1 MKHAAVPRRGTL
13 LRGNDRGARGTGGMH
28 GFDEDDPHGTARSTD
43 RSTVCIQF
51 MRNCCSRH
59 AEARSR

>member
-1 MKHAAVPRRGTL
+1 MTVLYSWTALQFLEARRG
-13 LRGNDRGARGTGGMH
+13 MY
-28 GFDEDDPHGTARSTD
+28 GFDEDDPRHGTRSTD

>member
-1 MKHAAVPRRGTL
+1 MTVLYSWTALQFLEARRG
-13 LRGNDRGARGTGGMH
+13 MY
-28 GFDEDDPHGTARSTD
+28 GFDEDDPRHGTRSTD

-51 MRNCCSRH
+51 MRNCCRH